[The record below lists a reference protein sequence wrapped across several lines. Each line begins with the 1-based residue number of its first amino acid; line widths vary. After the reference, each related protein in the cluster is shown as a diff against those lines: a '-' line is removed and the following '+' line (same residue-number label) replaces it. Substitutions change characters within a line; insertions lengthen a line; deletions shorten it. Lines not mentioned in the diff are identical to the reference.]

1 MSKLVRS
8 TVLTFFLLTALPLGP
23 ISLLAHA
30 AQKSGETGTL
40 VSNQTAT
47 GTTTNCINANGALC
61 LALLFSGTAGTLSV
75 KTQVC
80 MDSKP
85 YNCDQNSTWVDV
97 VGSTL
102 TTTPSVIQIANPL
115 GCYRVNF
122 GTCTGCNVNVN
133 WQAR

>member
-1 MSKLVRS
+1 MLRKLAGLLLLALA
-8 TVLTFFLLTALPLGP
+8 VLSFGPL
-23 ISLLAHA
+23 SLLAHA

-40 VSNQTAT
+40 VSNQAAT

-80 MDSKP
+80 MDSSP
-85 YNCDQNSTWVDV
+85 ANCDQNSTWVDV

-115 GCYRVNF
+115 GCYRANF
-122 GTCTGCNVNVN
+122 GTCTGCSVNVL

>member
-1 MSKLVRS
+1 MLRKLACILLLALA
-8 TVLTFFLLTALPLGP
+8 VLLFGPLT
-23 ISLLAHA
+23 LLAHA

-40 VSNQTAT
+40 VSNQAAT

-85 YNCDQNSTWVDV
+85 DNCDQNSTWVDV
-97 VGSTL
+97 TGSTL

-115 GCYRVNF
+115 GCYRANF
-122 GTCTGCNVNVN
+122 GTCTGCSVSIA